1 MQVDS
6 PEEILDLVDEND
18 VVIGSLSRKEVY
30 TQGLKN
36 FRVVNI
42 FVRNN
47 NGELWIPRRTATKKL
62 FPLYL
67 DMSAAG
73 HVESGE
79 SYEEAFAK
87 EVREEI
93 GIDVTAVSCKELGHL
108 SPYSDKVSAFSKI
121 YEITYDD
128 VPTYNPDDF
137 VEYYWLTPA
146 RIIEL
151 WREGEKMKS
160 DIPIL
165 ITKYYLS

>member
-1 MQVDS
+1 MQVDN

-30 TQGLKN
+30 TRGLKN
-36 FRVVNI
+36 FRVVNVFI
-42 FVRNN
+42 RNDD
-47 NGELWIPRRTATKKL
+47 GELWIPRRTAAKKL

-93 GIDVTAVSCKELGHL
+93 NIDVTAVSHKELGHL
-108 SPYSDKVSAFSKI
+108 SPHIDNVSAFSKVF
-121 YEITYDD
+121 EIEYND
-128 VPTYNPDDF
+128 VPAYNTDDF

-146 RIIEL
+146 EILALVE
-151 WREGEKMKS
+151 EGEKMKS
-160 DIPIL
+160 DIPKL
-165 ITKYYLS
+165 IKKFYC